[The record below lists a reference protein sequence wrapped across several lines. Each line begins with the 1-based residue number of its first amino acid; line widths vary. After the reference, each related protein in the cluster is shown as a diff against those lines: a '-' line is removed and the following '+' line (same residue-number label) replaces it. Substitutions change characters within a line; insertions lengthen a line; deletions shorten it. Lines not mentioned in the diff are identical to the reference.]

1 MLTTSVHPAPSVLAI
16 FCALVFARP
25 TARHNGGINGLQSV
39 DCHHVAKKL
48 LGQDIVKIVVL
59 MAIVKAADLV
69 GFADVRITELGTAST
84 TKIAINFEEIDYN

>member
-16 FCALVFARP
+16 ICALVFARP

-48 LGQDIVKIVVL
+48 LGQDIAKKNSENQGKKIVN
-59 MAIVKAADLV
+59 KC
-69 GFADVRITELGTAST
+69 GST
-84 TKIAINFEEIDYN
+84 FV